1 LQVCPSLAVAPD
13 GLVLAEMVS
22 PRFECVRIPLD
33 LSQVSDWYLNQSR
46 ADVVSIHSAK
56 ES

>member
-1 LQVCPSLAVAPD
+1 
-13 GLVLAEMVS
+13 MVS